1 MAKLDANL
9 TVSTGEGK
17 DYLCSMSDAYTEIV
31 TAKQKVDNTNA
42 FITLATLGKST
53 TGIGASAGARL
64 KGAKLIVLKNNS
76 PVSVELQLKYSEWHD
91 SSDIDQTNSIDLGG
105 GATTERI

>member
-53 TGIGASAGARL
+53 TGIECIRRSKIKRS
-64 KGAKLIVLKNNS
+64 KINCS
-76 PVSVELQLKYSEWHD
+76 
-91 SSDIDQTNSIDLGG
+91 
-105 GATTERI
+105 